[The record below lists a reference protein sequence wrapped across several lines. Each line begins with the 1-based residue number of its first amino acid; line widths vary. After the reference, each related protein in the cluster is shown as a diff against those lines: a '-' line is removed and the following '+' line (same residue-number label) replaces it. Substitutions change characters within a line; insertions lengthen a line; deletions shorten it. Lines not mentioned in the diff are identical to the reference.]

1 MSVHQF
7 SGLSRL
13 DSRTISFDVAV
24 LSTIA
29 IAAAAFYDNWAR
41 EIITPATR

>member
-1 MSVHQF
+1 MSVQQF

-29 IAAAAFYDNWAR
+29 AAAFYDNWAR